1 MYRMGQL
8 TLAQQGKILMSCSG
22 DDDDNSQYD
31 DEYDD
36 GDDNSQDDDEYDD
49 GDDNSQDDDEYDD
62 ADIDY
67 DKSNYSYA

>member
-1 MYRMGQL
+1 MYMIIINVCCIYYRMGQL

-49 GDDNSQDDDEYDD
+49 
-62 ADIDY
+62 ADIDG